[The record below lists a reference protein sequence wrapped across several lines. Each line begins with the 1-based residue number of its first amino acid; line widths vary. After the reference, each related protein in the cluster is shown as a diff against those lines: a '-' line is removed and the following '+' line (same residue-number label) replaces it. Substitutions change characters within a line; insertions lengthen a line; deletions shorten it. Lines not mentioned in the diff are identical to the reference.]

1 MKILTWNIL
10 ASEWIKKSYY
20 PTVKDYTLLDSH
32 RRIKLI
38 LKRLKTENAD
48 IILLQEVMDVEYDLL
63 YKQFNREYYVSS
75 LRAIQWLKTK
85 RTSSGNVTLV
95 RKSMCKTIS
104 EAPLEYGIHVKADSI
119 SIFNIHLDDES
130 YTKRKKQ
137 IEDIRPFLEKEKH
150 AIVGGDFNQEYKKD
164 CPVYKF
170 PKSIV
175 HNKGI
180 TYFVEKDMNIDNII
194 TKGFISSYDS
204 LMYVPNDVSE
214 GLRIYGSDHIPV
226 SAIVY

>member
-10 ASEWIKKSYY
+10 ASEWVKKSYY
-20 PTVKDYTLLDSH
+20 PTVKDYTLLDSD

-38 LKRLKTENAD
+38 IKRLRAEDAD

-75 LRAIQWLKTK
+75 LRAIQWFKTK
-85 RTSSGNVTLV
+85 RSSSGNVTLV
-95 RKSMCKTIS
+95 RKKCKTIS
-104 EAPLEYGIHVKADSI
+104 ESPLEYGIYVKADNI

-130 YTKRKKQ
+130 YNKRKRQ
-137 IEDIRPFLEKEKH
+137 MDDIRPFLEKEKYT
-150 AIVGGDFNQEYKKD
+150 IIGGDFNQEYKKN
-164 CPVYKF
+164 CPIYKF

-204 LMYVPNDVSE
+204 MMYVPHDVSE

-226 SAIVY
+226 STVVF